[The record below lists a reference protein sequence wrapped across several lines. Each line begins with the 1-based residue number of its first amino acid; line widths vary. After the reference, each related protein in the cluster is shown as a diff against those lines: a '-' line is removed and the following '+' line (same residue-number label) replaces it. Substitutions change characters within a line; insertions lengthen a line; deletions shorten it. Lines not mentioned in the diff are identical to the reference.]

1 MATTMA
7 PPPVAMGGSG
17 RAPHSGRR
25 HGKGKSARRPQANA
39 GAVLGVLLQ
48 GADKAWLQEMAQLP
62 LEDLEAR
69 RDKCLEEV
77 GSLVLRFPMPCPASQ
92 RVDLG
97 ENV

>member
-1 MATTMA
+1 MRRAMATTMA

-77 GSLVLRFPMPCPASQ
+77 G
-92 RVDLG
+92 
-97 ENV
+97 